1 MTIYDFLQLI
11 PRMWNKLVVSP
22 IKVISL
28 ASHGKRVYIGR
39 NVKFYGISNVVVGND
54 VSIGADSMLMCTN
67 AKIIIG
73 DHVMTGPKVTLITGI
88 HRIDLIGRYMT
99 TVKHSEKL
107 PDNDK
112 DIIIEGDNWIGSNSI
127 ILKGVR
133 IGRGAIVAAG
143 AVVTKDVP
151 PYSICGG
158 VPACVIKKR
167 FNEDLILI
175 HEEIINY
182 NNAKNKL

>member
-1 MTIYDFLQLI
+1 MTFYDFFQLI
-11 PRMWNKLVVSP
+11 PRVWNKLIVSP
-22 IKVISL
+22 IKVVSF
-28 ASHGKRVYIGR
+28 ASHGKRVHMGR
-39 NVKFYGISNVVVGND
+39 NVKFYGICNVVVGND
-54 VSIGADSMLMCTN
+54 VSIGADSMLMCTR

-73 DHVMTGPKVTLITGI
+73 DHVMTGPKVTLITGG

-99 TVKHSEKL
+99 TVKNSEKS

-112 DIIIEGDNWIGSNSI
+112 DIIIEGDNWIGSNST

-158 VPACVIKKR
+158 VPASVIKMR
-167 FNEDLILI
+167 FDEVTLHKHKEILGD
-175 HEEIINY
+175 
-182 NNAKNKL
+182 